1 MTGLPPEKRILEATI
16 ACIEQDGI
24 DNLTTRKIAE
34 QAGVNIAAINYY
46 FRSKERLVE
55 EVMKMTLQHMQDDLL
70 EIINQ
75 ESAPFLQRLE
85 NVVMWLIEGGKR
97 FPKMLMA
104 HMYGILVE
112 KRPDTLAK
120 RMFQDIFAQMCRQA
134 VAAYPALPAE
144 NVRAALAQVMSAAFF
159 TMLAPDFFQ
168 EDNFLVSEDV
178 AGTGNLAGYTARMF
192 ERCVQIE
199 P

>member
-1 MTGLPPEKRILEATI
+1 MSPQAPEQRILEATI
-16 ACIEQDGI
+16 TCIEQDGI

-34 QAGVNIAAINYY
+34 QAGVNVAAINYY

-55 EVMKMTLQHMQDDLL
+55 EVMKMTIRHMQEDLL
-70 EIINQ
+70 EIIHQ
-75 ESAPFLQRLE
+75 ESTPFLQRLE
-85 NVVMWLIEGGKR
+85 NVVIWLIEGGKR

-112 KRPDTLAK
+112 KRTDTLAM
-120 RMFQDIFAQMCRQA
+120 RMFQDIFEQMYRQA
-134 VAAYPALPAE
+134 VAAYPASPPE
-144 NVRAALAQVMSAAFF
+144 NVRAALAQVMSAAFY

-168 EDNFLVSEDV
+168 RDNFLVANEDN
-178 AGTGNLAGYTARMF
+178 TGRLARYTAQMF

>member
-1 MTGLPPEKRILEATI
+1 MTGLSPEKRILEATI

-34 QAGVNIAAINYY
+34 QAGVNVAAINYY

-55 EVMKMTLQHMQDDLL
+55 EVMKMTIQHMQEDLL
-70 EIINQ
+70 EIIHQ
-75 ESAPFLQRLE
+75 ESTPFLQRLE
-85 NVVMWLIEGGKR
+85 NVVIWLIEGGKR

-112 KRPDTLAK
+112 KRTDTLAM
-120 RMFQDIFAQMCRQA
+120 RRFQDIFEHMYRQA
-134 VAAYPALPAE
+134 VAAYPALPPE

-168 EDNFLVSEDV
+168 QNNFLVADV
-178 AGTGNLAGYTARMF
+178 DNTGRLARYTAQMF

>member
-1 MTGLPPEKRILEATI
+1 MSPQAPEVRILEATI

-55 EVMKMTLQHMQDDLL
+55 EVMKMTIQHMQDDLL
-70 EIINQ
+70 EIIHQ
-75 ESAPFLQRLE
+75 ESIPFLQRLE
-85 NVVMWLIEGGKR
+85 NVVIWLIEGGKR

-112 KRPDTLAK
+112 KRTDTLAM
-120 RMFQDIFAQMCRQA
+120 RMFQDIFEQMYRQA
-134 VAAYPALPAE
+134 VAAYPALPPE

-168 EDNFLVSEDV
+168 QNNFLVADV
-178 AGTGNLAGYTARMF
+178 DNTGRLARYTAQMF

>member
-1 MTGLPPEKRILEATI
+1 MSPQAPEQRILEATI

-75 ESAPFLQRLE
+75 ESAPFLQRLD
-85 NVVMWLIEGGKR
+85 NVVIWLVEGGKR

-112 KRPDTLAK
+112 KRPDTQAK
-120 RMFQDIFAQMCRQA
+120 RMFQDIFEQMCRQA
-134 VAAYPALPAE
+134 LAAYPTLPPE

-168 EDNFLVSEDV
+168 EKNFLVAEEDTN
-178 AGTGNLAGYTARMF
+178 TGRLAGYTARMF
-192 ERCVQIE
+192 EQCIQIE

>member
-1 MTGLPPEKRILEATI
+1 MSPQPPEERILEATI

-55 EVMKMTLQHMQDDLL
+55 EVMKMTIQHMQDDLL

-85 NVVMWLIEGGKR
+85 NVVIWLIDGGKR

-120 RMFQDIFAQMCRQA
+120 RMFQDIFDQMCRQA
-134 VAAYPALPAE
+134 VAAYPALPPGD
-144 NVRAALAQVMSAAFF
+144 VRAALAQVMSAAFF

-168 EDNFLVSEDV
+168 EKNFLVAEDE
-178 AGTGNLAGYTARMF
+178 ANTGRLAAYTARMF

-199 P
+199 L

>member
-1 MTGLPPEKRILEATI
+1 MSPQAPEQRILEATI

-34 QAGVNIAAINYY
+34 QAGVNVAAINYY

-55 EVMKMTLQHMQDDLL
+55 EVMKMTIRHMQEDLL
-70 EIINQ
+70 EIIHQ
-75 ESAPFLQRLE
+75 ESTPFLQRLE
-85 NVVMWLIEGGKR
+85 NVVIWLIEGGKR

-112 KRPDTLAK
+112 KRTDTLAM
-120 RMFQDIFAQMCRQA
+120 RMFQDIFEQMYRQA
-134 VAAYPALPAE
+134 VAAYPASPPE
-144 NVRAALAQVMSAAFF
+144 NVRAALAQVMSAAFY

-168 EDNFLVSEDV
+168 QDNFLVTNEDS
-178 AGTGNLAGYTARMF
+178 TGRLARYTAQMF
-192 ERCVQIE
+192 EQCVQIE